1 MAESGLMRLPAKK
14 LTGVTRSEGSNP
26 SRTAMSWGTRL
37 LPRCKGKILLT
48 EKQILNTVNILL
60 TVFFCYLGLLGTRM
74 VASRKPMVVWNF
86 LD

>member
-1 MAESGLMRLPAKK
+1 MYLKSLRRRKWSAKPLNEVQLLLGTSGAVAESGLMRLPAKK

-48 EKQILNTVNILL
+48 EKQI
-60 TVFFCYLGLLGTRM
+60 
-74 VASRKPMVVWNF
+74 
-86 LD
+86 